1 MTGGRHDDAVLVL
14 PSAGPD
20 PIPLPTALAAVL
32 GYARGRRPL
41 FFRSP
46 SAPQGRWVQVL
57 AYAFDRFDG
66 QRRETTDS
74 PTDRDVLL
82 AEGLHGRLDP
92 AGWREVRTALDDV
105 RPLARELADRAAG
118 RAFWE
123 LPDDEFSVLAE
134 PGTVGALLRRITDRP
149 GARHVVAALHHRQPS
164 LVPLLDGVTRRQLYG
179 HVVEGDSGP
188 EAVVHRE
195 LRANAGAFTRL
206 ETAAAT
212 LLGRPLTR
220 LRLHDVLLWLA
231 GSLRMTHAVAVGRA
245 LAAET
250 EEGLELV
257 IGR

>member
-1 MTGGRHDDAVLVL
+1 MTGGRRDDAALVL
-14 PSAGPD
+14 PSAGPE
-20 PIPLPTALAAVL
+20 PIPLPIALAAVL

-46 SAPQGRWVQVL
+46 SAPQGRWFQVL
-57 AYAFDRFDG
+57 AYPFDRFDG
-66 QRRETTDS
+66 QRRETADHA
-74 PTDRDVLL
+74 TDRDVLL

-105 RPLARELADRAAG
+105 RPLADAVVDRAAG

-123 LPDDEFSVLAE
+123 LPDDEFSVLTE
-134 PGTVGALLRRITDRP
+134 PGTVGALLRQLADRP
-149 GARHVVAALHHRQPS
+149 GARHVVAALHHRHPS

-179 HVVEGDSGP
+179 HVGEGDSGP
-188 EAVVHRE
+188 EAVVSRE
-195 LRANAGAFTRL
+195 LRANATAFARL
-206 ETAAAT
+206 ETATTT

-257 IGR
+257 ISS